1 MIIKDDNK
9 DSNKVKTLDKN
20 FEEKYF
26 KGKLLYIFFASRPI
40 FRMFH
45 SGKKIALWFFS
56 EDYK

>member
-9 DSNKVKTLDKN
+9 DSDKVKTLDKN

-26 KGKLLYIFFASRPI
+26 KGKLLYIFFTSMPI